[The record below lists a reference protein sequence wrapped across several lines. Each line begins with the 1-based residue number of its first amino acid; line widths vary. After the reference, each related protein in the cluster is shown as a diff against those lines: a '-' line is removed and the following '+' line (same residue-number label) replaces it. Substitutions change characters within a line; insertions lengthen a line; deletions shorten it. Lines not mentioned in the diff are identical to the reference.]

1 MRACVGSNFIKL
13 SPVPNATFRTRRRAF
28 NGEIF
33 SSMVFFHR
41 RWKEDGLSFYFRLRP
56 PVKVPF
62 FRDVFF
68 FGGESESLTFPL
80 SSFPLLLR
88 GGLRECAHNG
98 WRPYFEFFFE
108 GIANVLYIYTYIKN
122 HLDICPHYCAYS
134 LLIFVYSFVWDTL
147 AKWIHCTNSPTWSIC
162 IKNIGDFW
170 FFNFSFIENNY
181 VSAQFCIN
189 NTYPHWRRVHI
200 KHAAI

>member
-1 MRACVGSNFIKL
+1 MRLFVRGGGPSTGRFFLPWFFFTVGGKRTVSRF
-13 SPVPNATFRTRRRAF
+13 TFD
-28 NGEIF
+28 
-33 SSMVFFHR
+33 SDP
-41 RWKEDGLSFYFRLRP
+41 RWKFPFFVTSSSLVVKARVWLSLYRVFRYFYAVGCASAHTMAEGLILSF
-56 PVKVPF
+56 
-62 FRDVFF
+62 
-68 FGGESESLTFPL
+68 
-80 SSFPLLLR
+80 
-88 GGLRECAHNG
+88 
-98 WRPYFEFFFE
+98 FFFE

-181 VSAQFCIN
+181 VATQFCIN